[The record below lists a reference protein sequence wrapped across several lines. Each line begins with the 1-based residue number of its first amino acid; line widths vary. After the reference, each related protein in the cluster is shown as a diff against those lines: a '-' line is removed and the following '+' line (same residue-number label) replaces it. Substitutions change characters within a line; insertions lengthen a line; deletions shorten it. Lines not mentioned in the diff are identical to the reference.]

1 MKKSN
6 VIFVITVVIF
16 LAFLIIT
23 KKSYLDMQNNE
34 SERLSSVK
42 WYVNDENDIKNI
54 GNLAAEFKND
64 GTFNFYY
71 TDSSVSCMSGKYTI
85 TFKGLVKLKCD
96 KTGFNPP
103 EKWKCKQKAS
113 FKYKINENKL
123 TLTYKGVS
131 CTFGVKGVDKDEK
144 DKKNNS
150 DELHNMYFINKQ
162 AKMLVSFYS
171 ENMYIYILKDTLK
184 IFGENKEVLGETCL
198 FGTYNQDASKSKITV
213 LTENAGDV
221 KTNPMWP
228 EMGEL
233 GEYEFLY
240 RIEDNYK
247 KIVLQYNDK
256 AYEFTRVINE

>member
-1 MKKSN
+1 
-6 VIFVITVVIF
+6 
-16 LAFLIIT
+16 
-23 KKSYLDMQNNE
+23 
-34 SERLSSVK
+34 
-42 WYVNDENDIKNI
+42 
-54 GNLAAEFKND
+54 
-64 GTFNFYY
+64 
-71 TDSSVSCMSGKYTI
+71 
-85 TFKGLVKLKCD
+85 
-96 KTGFNPP
+96 
-103 EKWKCKQKAS
+103 
-113 FKYKINENKL
+113 
-123 TLTYKGVS
+123 
-131 CTFGVKGVDKDEK
+131 
-144 DKKNNS
+144 
-150 DELHNMYFINKQ
+150 MYFINKQ

-171 ENMYIYILKDTLK
+171 ENMYIYILKDTSK

-213 LTENAGDV
+213 LAENDGDA